1 MFPCPSKM
9 FSLFL
14 SYLHLLS
21 IGITDTHCW
30 DLLFTWYWGSDS
42 DPTLLWQ
49 AFYPLAIFST
59 SRPFPVLPILPSG
72 IMPEYNARSITT
84 PIKPWASASQR
95 LKDFMKWAVGTG
107 REHLFEA
114 DLLQLNY
121 KRVSLFNYLHGVRA
135 DFKSTFPFQLY
146 NHSVSTCNPP
156 SISTSSVSSMASR
169 GGEGCCSVIWS
180 MAMTPRHRS
189 SGASLPPSVSPDI
202 HSHSHSSPTPSS
214 PTPTPLARNIH
225 TAGLD
230 SQDVF
235 IFFAS
240 LKSSFLPAVCA
251 LFVY

>member
-121 KRVSLFNYLHGVRA
+121 KHVSLFNYLHGVRA
-135 DFKSTFPFQLY
+135 DFKSIFFPSSFITIL
-146 NHSVSTCNPP
+146 SVLVTHQVLALRQCPP
-156 SISTSSVSSMASR
+156 WPPGVGKAAA
-169 GGEGCCSVIWS
+169 V
-180 MAMTPRHRS
+180 S
-189 SGASLPPSVSPDI
+189 SGAWQWHPGTGVPE
-202 HSHSHSSPTPSS
+202 
-214 PTPTPLARNIH
+214 LACHHLCLQTFIH
-225 TAGLD
+225 TRIPAPPLPVQLPHLWQEISTQLD
-230 SQDVF
+230 
-235 IFFAS
+235 
-240 LKSSFLPAVCA
+240 
-251 LFVY
+251 